1 MPKLWTK
8 SIGERGNRVRL
19 YEPRPKANL
28 MRSVYIDGKE
38 NRRSLGHKDR
48 KRAVRDA
55 YAFLNQLGAETKAD
69 ERASLTLG
77 SLMARYQQSPVHQGK
92 NPKVRL
98 DDEGV
103 HKRLLSF
110 FGEGLD
116 VQLLGPSDV
125 ARYVKARRSGHYG
138 QGKQKPVRDGTIR
151 RDLVLLKAALNWAK
165 YEREASGRRL
175 IAENPLEGV
184 ELPREKNPR
193 RPVVTDEEFKK
204 LLEVAPRVHPLLP
217 LALVIA
223 EGTGRRLGS
232 WRKLRWDDMD
242 FDTVPFGSIR
252 WRAENDKKGYEQV
265 VPMSRAVREAL
276 LEARQAQKAIGG
288 WVFPWP
294 RKPRQVCPQFY
305 LDDWLR
311 EAYRVAKIQKQQ
323 GSLWHAFRRKW
334 ATERKGYPVGD
345 VAAAGG
351 WRDKQTLLDSYQQV
365 DRSEERRV
373 GKECRSRWSPY
384 H

>member
-19 YEPRPKANL
+19 YEPRPGANL

-48 KRAVRDA
+48 KRAIREA
-55 YAFLNQLGAETKAD
+55 HAFLAQLGAERKAE
-69 ERASLTLG
+69 ERSSLTLG
-77 SLMARYQQSPVHQGK
+77 SLFAQYQRSPAHQGK
-92 NPKVRL
+92 HPKVRL

-103 HKRLLSF
+103 HRRLLNF
-110 FGEGLD
+110 FGAELV

-125 ARYVKARRSGHYG
+125 ARYVKARRSGHLG
-138 QGKQKPVRDGTIR
+138 QGKQRPVRDDTIR
-151 RDLVLLKAALNWAK
+151 RDLVLLKAALNWAR
-165 YEREASGRRL
+165 YERDATGRRL

-193 RPVVTDEEFKK
+193 RPVVTDGEFTT
-204 LLEVAPRVHPLLP
+204 LLEVAPGVHPLLR
-217 LALVIA
+217 LALIVA

-232 WRKLRWDDMD
+232 WRKLKWDDVD
-242 FDTVPFGSIR
+242 FDAVPFGSIR

-265 VPMSRAVREAL
+265 VPMSAEVRRAL
-276 LEARQAQKAIGG
+276 LEARQDQRAIGG
-288 WVFPWP
+288 WVFPSP
-294 RKPRQVCPQFY
+294 TKPREVCPQFF
-305 LDDWLR
+305 LDEWLR
-311 EAYRVAKIQKQQ
+311 DAYRLAEIEKQQ

-365 DRSEERRV
+365 DQETIKQVVLNPTMRLAR
-373 GKECRSRWSPY
+373 
-384 H
+384 